1 MFEID
6 EHQCVFEITFIKLHK
21 RKMFL
26 QKNFQALQEFFPS
39 SYTQTSI
46 ECIWSVRHEAG
57 IHSLIDTINKMVLS
71 ILKFL
76 DKAIG
81 QVTAKHSSKHQAQCF
96 GENIIKT
103 HEEIDICEIF

>member
-1 MFEID
+1 
-6 EHQCVFEITFIKLHK
+6 
-21 RKMFL
+21 MFL
-26 QKNFQALQEFFPS
+26 QENFQALQEFIPS
-39 SYTQTSI
+39 SSMQGSI
-46 ECIWSVRHEAG
+46 ECIWSVGCDAG
-57 IHSLIDTINKMVLS
+57 ISSLIDTINKMVLS
-71 ILKFL
+71 ILKLL